1 MKVSPALLAE
11 IYELLEHG
19 DIQSIATQLGM
30 LRTKVNRELTTM
42 KTDYLPEVINAAI
55 ARIEVRG
62 GVVSNKHEIVAA

>member
-42 KTDYLPEVINAAI
+42 KPDYLPEVINAAI

-62 GVVSNKHEIVAA
+62 GVVVNKHEIVAA

>member
-11 IYELLEHG
+11 IYGNLEHG

-42 KTDYLPEVINAAI
+42 KSEYSEDIINAAI

-62 GVVSNKHEIVAA
+62 GVVAHKNEIVAA